1 MNWNIH
7 KRKTE
12 RILKALQEGT
22 RNVKY
27 GGNAYEESQKIKQ
40 AGETTFG
47 DWIRTPLGI
56 AISSIVGLISAGFII
71 SAIENSAYENNAIV
85 NLENVCRIEW
95 NYYRNKRIMYQ
106 KGDLGSQNDPNY
118 YYSLLTAP
126 NQGYNTAIIYASP
139 RQSGRKSLVG
149 IAIVPAGSKQTYYS
163 CDICIS
169 NTSKTILYTSTMVS
183 GTTIGCPQNY
193 SFRKRIS

>member
-27 GGNAYEESQKIKQ
+27 GGNAYEESKKIKQ
-40 AGETTFG
+40 AGKTTFG
-47 DWIRTPLGI
+47 DWIRTPVGI
-56 AISSIVGLISAGFII
+56 ATSSILGLISAGCII
-71 SAIENSAYENNAIV
+71 IFIENEAYENHALVGI
-85 NLENVCRIEW
+85 ENVCRGEW
-95 NYYRNKRIMYQ
+95 TYYRNNKFMYQ

-118 YYSLLTAP
+118 YYSLVTAP
-126 NQGYNTAIIYASP
+126 NQFYNTAIIYASP

-169 NTSKTILYTSTMVS
+169 NTSKTILYTSTMIS

-193 SFRKRIS
+193 IFRKRIS